1 MRARKKHTRREIRSY
16 KPDVRRLLK
25 CGTELELMQFLRGIG
40 IPDEDPRFAAA
51 VNAYRALRSGKL

>member
-16 KPDVRRLLK
+16 EPDVRRLLK
-25 CGTELELMQFLRGIG
+25 WSTELEL
-40 IPDEDPRFAAA
+40 PRFAAA